1 VAHPLREVLF
11 PVVCGTIACGDDYD
25 DIVDWSGAHLS
36 FLRRFWSFNHGI
48 PCADWLRTVMDRIGP
63 ELFAACFS
71 SWEAEC
77 WPDKPDLVAID
88 GKGLL
93 RLSITHIFLL
103 RERRPMRCR

>member
-1 VAHPLREVLF
+1 M
-11 PVVCGTIACGDDYD
+11 
-25 DIVDWSGAHLS
+25 
-36 FLRRFWSFNHGI
+36 N
-48 PCADWLRTVMDRIGP
+48 RIDP

-93 RLSITHIFLL
+93 IFNYPHFFCSESGAQCDVGEA
-103 RERRPMRCR
+103 R